1 MILRRD
7 KLIQLERTFR
17 SSVRQMRKEMQRV
30 FGEFASI
37 NEFAVLY
44 ILDTDGDKKASD
56 LAKMLQV
63 SASHITTVTDSLV
76 QKGYITRRRSQND
89 RRVVHLSLTEEGT
102 AFLKEVEA
110 KKSAYLQS
118 KFQAFEDAE
127 LDTMIHLFEKMSRS
141 ID

>member
-1 MILRRD
+1 
-7 KLIQLERTFR
+7 
-17 SSVRQMRKEMQRV
+17 MRKEMQRV